1 MSLSIFSLSN
11 LSRRL
16 NLRAAAATD
25 NIIVVADNGKVEK
38 IRASEFNP
46 SSLVFAHVSFDASAK
61 SSFDGTTIAAHNVK
75 SVSRTSE
82 GVFVIEFT
90 SAHPSG
96 NYTAVCT
103 AGEGN
108 HTSSGRSVS
117 IDARSTTSVTVRVE
131 RTDTGSQQDEGYIAV
146 LVLS

>member
-1 MSLSIFSLSN
+1 M
-11 LSRRL
+11 
-16 NLRAAAATD
+16 RAAEASD
-25 NIIVVADNGKVEK
+25 NIIVVADSGKVEK

-61 SSFDGTTIAAHNVK
+61 SSFDGTTIAAHNIK
-75 SVSRTSE
+75 SVTRSSE

-103 AGEGN
+103 AGQGN

-131 RTDTGSQQDEGYIAV
+131 RTDTGSQQDEAYVAV